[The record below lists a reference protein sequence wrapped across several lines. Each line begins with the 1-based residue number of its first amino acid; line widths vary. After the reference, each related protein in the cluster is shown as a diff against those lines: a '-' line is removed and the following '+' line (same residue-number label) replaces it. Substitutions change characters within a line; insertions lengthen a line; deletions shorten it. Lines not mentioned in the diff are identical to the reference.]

1 MEISSCACAAC
12 IFFSAFAIDYLYA
25 VSVCFQLN
33 HMGFFF
39 PSSLVVLDGSY
50 FDSVLLVV
58 ATVLPNPLDAMTNC
72 CSSVN
77 LI

>member
-33 HMGFFF
+33 HMGFFSHPVWLF
-39 PSSLVVLDGSY
+39 WTALTSTPCC
-50 FDSVLLVV
+50 LL
-58 ATVLPNPLDAMTNC
+58 LPLFFQIRLMQ
-72 CSSVN
+72 
-77 LI
+77 